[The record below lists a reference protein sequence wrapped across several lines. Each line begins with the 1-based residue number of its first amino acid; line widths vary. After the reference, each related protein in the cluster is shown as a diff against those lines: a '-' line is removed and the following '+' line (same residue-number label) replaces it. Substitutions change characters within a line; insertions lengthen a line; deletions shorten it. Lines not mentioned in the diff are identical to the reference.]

1 MITAEFVKTIY
12 PKAKQVST
20 SGYMVCEY
28 RSCADLSEPRT
39 IKKGELFTAFGY
51 FLPTAKVNYN
61 LDGSWEKGKYGV
73 QFKVK
78 QVTNADPTDITS
90 VLNYL
95 SSGLISGIGP
105 KTAERICDRFG
116 VDSLKIIESEPEKL
130 LKIKG
135 ITEARL
141 QKIVDSYSKTKGTSE
156 LVGYLSPLGVPP
168 NKIMKIYNKFKSE
181 ALTVA
186 KEHPFRLCSIPGI
199 SYIFASSLADMQGL
213 PKDSPERCQA
223 ALMYIL
229 EQNEVS
235 GNLFMYVND
244 WLAAA
249 YKLIDCPSVTID
261 TIRGYG
267 LGLVKSLDVKY
278 TINPENEN
286 QKVVYRMAAA
296 KAENKAA
303 AEVLRVLNYK
313 CPEKDFN
320 VTESVDEYEER
331 KHIELAPEQ
340 RAAVENVLSHKV
352 SIITGGPGTG
362 KTTVIGALYDIY
374 KGKNEDA
381 KVLLCA
387 PTGTAARKMAAATGV
402 AAYTIHKAIGMN
414 IAEEGEMENMD
425 LSNTLDVD
433 FVIVD
438 EYSMADVY
446 LTASLFSALPSEA
459 RIVLLGDVDQLP
471 SVGPGSVLS
480 EFISSSC
487 IPISR
492 LIKIYRQK
500 SGSKVAINAAIMRV
514 GRTDL
519 QYDDESFVFIPA
531 NTPEESAE
539 KIKSLYLDETA
550 VNGVD
555 NVTMLSPFKRKT
567 ASCSNELNNAIHNL
581 INPPNAYKAE
591 LIVNGTVYRVGD
603 KVMQTKNKD
612 NVSNGD
618 IGYIT
623 KINTAATEITVD
635 FGFQVVEYT
644 ISDLEMLEHAYA
656 TSVHKSQG
664 AEYEVVIINLLN
676 THKIMLWRNL
686 IYTAITRAKR
696 KVIIVGQKDAI
707 ETAIKNSTN
716 KECKRNTLLAVRLRF
731 LS

>member
-12 PKAKQVST
+12 PKARQVST

-28 RSCADLSEPRT
+28 RSCEDLDKPRPL
-39 IKKGELFTAFGY
+39 KKGEVFTAFGY
-51 FLPTAKVNYN
+51 YLPTAAVKYN
-61 LDGSWEKGKYGV
+61 IDGSWEKGKYGV
-73 QFKVK
+73 QLKIK
-78 QVTNADPTDITS
+78 QCTSAEPTDLPSIKAF
-90 VLNYL
+90 L

-116 VDSLKIIESEPEKL
+116 EESLKIIESDPKKL
-130 LKIKG
+130 LKVKG

-141 QKIVDSYSKTKGTSE
+141 EKIVESYSRTKGTSE
-156 LVGYLSPLGVPP
+156 LVGYLTPLGVPP
-168 NKIMKIYNKFKSE
+168 NKIMKIYDKFK
-181 ALTVA
+181 ADAITVV
-186 KEHPFRLCSIPGI
+186 KEHPFKLCSVSGI
-199 SYIFASSLADMQGL
+199 SYVLASSISDLQGL
-213 PKDSPERCQA
+213 PRNSPEGCQA
-223 ALMYIL
+223 ALIYAL
-229 EQNEVS
+229 EVNETN
-235 GNLFMYVND
+235 GNLFMYVTD
-244 WLAAA
+244 WLNAA
-249 YKLIDCPSVTID
+249 YKLINCPEVTIQELK
-261 TIRGYG
+261 GYA
-267 LGLVKSLDVKY
+267 LMLVKNQEVKY
-278 TINPENEN
+278 SVNPENEN

-296 KAENKAA
+296 KAENRVASEA
-303 AEVLRVLNYK
+303 LRVLNSK
-313 CPEKDFN
+313 CPENDFN
-320 VTESVDEYEER
+320 VIDAVDNYEER
-331 KHIELAPEQ
+331 KGIELAPEQ
-340 RAAVENVLSHKV
+340 RAAVENTLSHKV

-374 KGKNEDA
+374 KEKNEEA

-402 AAYTIHKAIGMN
+402 AAYTIHRAIG
-414 IAEEGEMENMD
+414 ISKTEEGEMENME
-425 LSNTLDVD
+425 LTNTLDVD

-438 EYSMADVY
+438 EFSMADVY

-471 SVGPGSVLS
+471 SVGPGAVLS
-480 EFISSSC
+480 EFISSTC
-487 IPISR
+487 IPIAR

-500 SGSKVAINAAIMRV
+500 SGSKVAVNAAIMRT

-567 ASCSNELNNAIHNL
+567 ASCSNELNKAIHDL
-581 INPPNAYKAE
+581 INPPNAYKTE
-591 LIVNGTVYRVGD
+591 LSVNGIVYRVGD
-603 KVMQTKNKD
+603 KVMQTKNNE

-623 KINTAATEITVD
+623 KINTIATEITVD
-635 FGFQVVEYT
+635 FGFQIVDYT
-644 ISDLEMLEHAYA
+644 VSDLEMLEHAYA

-664 AEYEVVIINLLN
+664 AEYEVVIINILN
-676 THKIMLWRNL
+676 AHKIMLWRNL

-696 KVIIVGQKDAI
+696 KVILVGQKDAI

-716 KECKRNTLLAVRLRF
+716 KECKRNTLLAVRLRY